1 MKEDLRQATDA
12 VIRLNVKGEK
22 EYYIDKCDL
31 TPLDAEILK
40 RKLCKRQSVTQI
52 ALEMHISRESVQSH
66 YRNAML
72 VLHDILRRCKA

>member
-1 MKEDLRQATDA
+1 MKEDLRNARDA
-12 VIRLNVKGEK
+12 VIRLNAKGEK
-22 EYYIDKCDL
+22 EFYIDKCDL
-31 TPLDAEILK
+31 SPLDAEILK

-52 ALEMHISRESVQSH
+52 SMELHISRESVQAH